1 MASMGAVQSA
11 ILGTVMENK
20 MAVATMEGREWVR
33 EEHLSTEETWGVG
46 HITLGDVCAEHAQPL
61 VQEWSPE
68 ALGDG
73 SAEGAGLLALVA
85 ARGADEQ
92 WAQIL
97 GGLGWAAVE
106 MVGGSALDFAR
117 EWLWQLLPSP
127 EAGSAA
133 RDPRMHGHVLL
144 FSLGS
149 RLADAED
156 AAQCRRM
163 GAQSAKRADY
173 IVQAER
179 ARAAQVS
186 QRLREY
192 LDSQWAPLSACRAD
206 DSADSQALLRGL
218 VAPLCLAT
226 NWRSVET
233 VVTSLHQWRISV
245 DGTETAR
252 QMQPVV
258 AELLRNL
265 SESKD
270 FVRACSSVR
279 LVQSLVV
286 FVAAGAGAVAAG
298 GALQPADVQQCVDF
312 AVAVRRIA
320 GGITDATE
328 AGALESSV
336 VLNAAQGWTQE
347 KRMATIREL
356 QPWSA
361 LGGFPP
367 LTADGGRRELMG
379 SLRHESVCAIVAILH
394 LAPVKLNDGLRR
406 WCVEAEQQGYR
417 PLRSV
422 LHHAFVEVVGSEL
435 DAAYGD
441 DALLAEVAAFAVAAN
456 FVRAPMEPR
465 PHHPQL
471 SLSTIPM
478 GQRVLE
484 RKLSS
489 DMALSVEL
497 VLFALASLVGTSTC
511 VRVCGYDLLQAL
523 LPWVMERLGVSSAG
537 WGDEAVASRRCSR
550 ERLSVLSNDSGSD
563 AAQKLC
569 REAADFAH
577 VLTEPLLECALAR
590 LGSLQAGCVMDREW
604 LWELTSPWFENVR
617 MEADGRLGLPPTE
630 TRGAPELL
638 HRFGTGADFLEAL
651 LGACCRE
658 WESSRSAVVSPV
670 VLQIWSSLARADGS
684 DGSGAALGF
693 LLDFLARRLL
703 SLSETQQEP
712 VVQIVVSLF
721 RQHEP
726 VPAIAALAAHFSP
739 GHRQPGTVQ
748 TDTLGAIALVV
759 ELVSRASAAQ
769 TVGADQMLRMVG
781 FLLQCLDST
790 VDESDE
796 ALEEIA
802 QRLLGQLFLAMGRDQ
817 DDTAAAVEDGGS
829 LIGAGEV
836 LRCSG
841 QPYRVLVDEGQLSE
855 PQALHEMA
863 RQALVGD
870 VAQSVAVPDLS
881 DVRGPPPPPPSRP
894 PLLPRRT
901 PAVQRPTSAERSGS
915 QIGRGLREARGTRPQ
930 VGMDTVVDEM
940 SSSDD
945 DDADT
950 QRSFGVAQEEAT
962 RFSAEELRRFERQL
976 ELDVSVDESVRQEQE
991 QEVQKDARVKAILK
1005 RIGEED
1011 EAAGAAG
1018 GPAGSEGERLAASL
1032 AHLLL

>member
-1 MASMGAVQSA
+1 
-11 ILGTVMENK
+11 
-20 MAVATMEGREWVR
+20 
-33 EEHLSTEETWGVG
+33 
-46 HITLGDVCAEHAQPL
+46 
-61 VQEWSPE
+61 
-68 ALGDG
+68 
-73 SAEGAGLLALVA
+73 
-85 ARGADEQ
+85 
-92 WAQIL
+92 
-97 GGLGWAAVE
+97 
-106 MVGGSALDFAR
+106 
-117 EWLWQLLPSP
+117 
-127 EAGSAA
+127 
-133 RDPRMHGHVLL
+133 
-144 FSLGS
+144 
-149 RLADAED
+149 
-156 AAQCRRM
+156 
-163 GAQSAKRADY
+163 
-173 IVQAER
+173 
-179 ARAAQVS
+179 
-186 QRLREY
+186 
-192 LDSQWAPLSACRAD
+192 
-206 DSADSQALLRGL
+206 
-218 VAPLCLAT
+218 
-226 NWRSVET
+226 
-233 VVTSLHQWRISV
+233 
-245 DGTETAR
+245 
-252 QMQPVV
+252 
-258 AELLRNL
+258 
-265 SESKD
+265 
-270 FVRACSSVR
+270 
-279 LVQSLVV
+279 
-286 FVAAGAGAVAAG
+286 
-298 GALQPADVQQCVDF
+298 
-312 AVAVRRIA
+312 
-320 GGITDATE
+320 
-328 AGALESSV
+328 
-336 VLNAAQGWTQE
+336 
-347 KRMATIREL
+347 
-356 QPWSA
+356 
-361 LGGFPP
+361 
-367 LTADGGRRELMG
+367 
-379 SLRHESVCAIVAILH
+379 
-394 LAPVKLNDGLRR
+394 
-406 WCVEAEQQGYR
+406 
-417 PLRSV
+417 
-422 LHHAFVEVVGSEL
+422 
-435 DAAYGD
+435 
-441 DALLAEVAAFAVAAN
+441 
-456 FVRAPMEPR
+456 
-465 PHHPQL
+465 
-471 SLSTIPM
+471 
-478 GQRVLE
+478 
-484 RKLSS
+484 
-489 DMALSVEL
+489 
-497 VLFALASLVGTSTC
+497 
-511 VRVCGYDLLQAL
+511 
-523 LPWVMERLGVSSAG
+523 
-537 WGDEAVASRRCSR
+537 
-550 ERLSVLSNDSGSD
+550 
-563 AAQKLC
+563 
-569 REAADFAH
+569 
-577 VLTEPLLECALAR
+577 
-590 LGSLQAGCVMDREW
+590 LGSLQAGCVMDRDW
-604 LWELTSPWFENVR
+604 LWELTAPWFENVR

-658 WESSRSAVVSPV
+658 WESSRSAVVSRV

-703 SLSETQQEP
+703 SLPETQQEL

-739 GHRQPGTVQ
+739 GQRQPAGTVQ

-769 TVGADQMLRMVG
+769 TVGADQMLRIVG
-781 FLLQCLDST
+781 FLLQCLDSPE
-790 VDESDE
+790 DESD
-796 ALEEIA
+796 ATLEEIA